1 MKKYMG
7 YVSFNKG
14 FLEDFITQLDKI
26 HDLNLQ
32 LERSLPMVYQPA
44 PWKNYYF
51 GGYYLKQTKMAKVL
65 PMFREAV
72 EYLARTDL
80 SQMCNV
86 LDVLGSVQWKINRE
100 VLDIMQYVW
109 SIGGGLGEVPK
120 RYNERIITPEM
131 IKEAPFREKLKLL
144 KEH

>member
-65 PMFREAV
+65 PMFKEAV
-72 EYLARTDL
+72 NYLARTDL

-86 LDVLGSVQWKINRE
+86 LDVLGSVQWKINSE

-109 SIGGGLGEVPK
+109 SIGGGLG
-120 RYNERIITPEM
+120 
-131 IKEAPFREKLKLL
+131 
-144 KEH
+144 

>member
-1 MKKYMG
+1 MG
-7 YVSFNKG
+7 YVAFNKG
-14 FLEDFITQLDKI
+14 FLEDFITELDKM

-32 LERSLPMVYQPA
+32 LERSLPMIYQPA
-44 PWKNYYF
+44 PWKNFYF

-72 EYLARTDL
+72 NYLVRADMAP
-80 SQMCNV
+80 MCNV
-86 LDVLGSVQWKINRE
+86 LDVLGSVKWKINTD

-109 SIGGGLGEVPK
+109 SIGGGLGEIPK
-120 RYNERIITPEM
+120 RFNERIITPEM